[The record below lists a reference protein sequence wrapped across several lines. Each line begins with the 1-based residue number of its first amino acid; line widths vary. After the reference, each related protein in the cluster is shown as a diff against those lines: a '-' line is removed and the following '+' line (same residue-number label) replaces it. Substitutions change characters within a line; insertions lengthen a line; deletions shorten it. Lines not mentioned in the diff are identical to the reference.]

1 MRAFKMKTDRPA
13 AGFTLVELMVTILI
27 GAILLSI
34 AVPAYQT
41 QIRKSRRTEA
51 KTAILDLASREERLF
66 TTTNNYSATAAD
78 LGYQALGVAIGGGY
92 YKLEVAL
99 TSPPNPPG
107 FTVTATAINSQLKD
121 TNCAKFMVDQTGQ
134 QSTKNSAGAD
144 STATC
149 LN

>member
-1 MRAFKMKTDRPA
+1 MRAFNMKTVRPA
-13 AGFTLVELMVTILI
+13 AGFTLVELMVTIVI
-27 GAILLSI
+27 GAILMTI
-34 AVPAYQT
+34 AVPTYQT
-41 QIRKSRRTEA
+41 QIRKSRRTDA

-66 TTTNNYSATAAD
+66 TTTNSYSATAAD

-99 TSPPNPPG
+99 TAPPNPPG
-107 FTVTATAINSQLKD
+107 FTVTATAINSQMKD
-121 TNCAKFMVDQTGQ
+121 TSCAKFIVDQTGR
-134 QSTKNSAGAD
+134 QSTKDSAGAD

>member
-1 MRAFKMKTDRPA
+1 MRAFNVKTARPA
-13 AGFTLVELMVTILI
+13 AGFTLVELMVTIVI
-27 GAILLSI
+27 GAILVSI
-34 AVPAYQT
+34 AVPTYQT

-66 TTTNNYSATAAD
+66 TTTNSYSETAAD
-78 LGYQALGVAIGGGY
+78 LGYQALGVEIGGGY

-99 TSPPNPPG
+99 TTPPNPPG

-121 TNCAKFMVDQTGQ
+121 KSCAKFTVDQTGQ
-134 QSTKNSAGAD
+134 LSTKDSAGAD
-144 STATC
+144 STSTC